1 MKALR
6 SVGRIVFLAATCA
19 SLSVAQEPGRHPA
32 YLHALSDLRDARAHL
47 NQLAPSGKM
56 DREEEHAMRE
66 IDAAIQE
73 IRRAAIDDGKDISHH
88 MPVDAHLQPAGRYHR
103 ALELLDK
110 ARNDVAR
117 EEDDRFAH
125 GLRNR
130 AVRHINEAQHIVARL
145 IEQRARY

>member
-88 MPVDAHLQPAGRYHR
+88 AGRR
-103 ALELLDK
+103 PLAACRPLSPSPGT
-110 ARNDVAR
+110 ARQ
-117 EEDDRFAH
+117 
-125 GLRNR
+125 G
-130 AVRHINEAQHIVARL
+130 AQ
-145 IEQRARY
+145 

>member
-66 IDAAIQE
+66 IDAPSKKLGGQRSTTAKTFLITCRSTPTCSLPAVITE
-73 IRRAAIDDGKDISHH
+73 PWNCSTRRAMMWRAKKMIDLPTDSVIGPSGTLMKRSI
-88 MPVDAHLQPAGRYHR
+88 
-103 ALELLDK
+103 
-110 ARNDVAR
+110 
-117 EEDDRFAH
+117 
-125 GLRNR
+125 
-130 AVRHINEAQHIVARL
+130 
-145 IEQRARY
+145 